1 MYTLLI
7 VDDEPF
13 IRRGITS
20 LVDYKKLNITKV
32 LEASDGEEAFDIYEL
47 EKPDIIL
54 ADINMPRMNGLVFAE
69 KVKADNRE
77 VLIAFITGYDYF
89 DYAVAA
95 LKTGVDDY
103 ILKPVSR
110 KDIEGVLKKFIL
122 ILEDRDK
129 DKKVSDIVTE
139 LNEGDSM
146 DENGYGDKMKK
157 IVDENIGNHDFSL
170 SYMSDEMGFSAG
182 YLSTIFKK
190 TFGVTFQDYVLKR
203 RLSRA
208 KILLLTTD
216 KKNYEIADEVGF
228 DDVNYFGARFK
239 STFGMSPKQY
249 KKKVKSD
256 DEQV

>member
-1 MYTLLI
+1 MYKLLI

-13 IRRGITS
+13 IRRGIKS
-20 LVDYKKLNITKV
+20 LVDYDKLNITKV
-32 LEASDGEEAFDIYEL
+32 LEASNGEEALEIYQK
-47 EKPDIIL
+47 EKPEIIL

-69 KVKADNRE
+69 KVKVDNKD

-110 KDIEGVLKKFIL
+110 KDIEGVLKKFTS
-122 ILEDRDK
+122 ILEERK
-129 DKKVSDIVTE
+129 REKEISDIVTD
-139 LNEGDSM
+139 LSSD
-146 DENGYGDKMKK
+146 DDTDDKGYGEKMKK

-170 SYMSDEMGFSAG
+170 TYMAHEMGFSTG
-182 YLSTIFKK
+182 YLSTVFKK
-190 TFGVTFQDYVLKR
+190 TLGVAFQDYVLDR
-203 RLSRA
+203 RLARA

-228 DDVNYFGARFK
+228 DDVNYFGTRFK
-239 STFGMSPKQY
+239 SAYGMSPKLY
-249 KKKVKSD
+249 KKKVRAH
-256 DEQV
+256 DE

>member
-20 LVDYKKLNITKV
+20 LVDYSKLNIIKV
-32 LEASDGEEAFDIYEL
+32 LEASNGEEALNIYQL

-69 KVKADNRE
+69 KVKADNKE

-89 DYAVAA
+89 DYALAA

-110 KDIEGVLKKFIL
+110 KDIEGVLKKFTS
-122 ILEDRDK
+122 ILEERNR
-129 DKKVSDIVTE
+129 DKKVSDIVKDLNTE
-139 LNEGDSM
+139 DGLDDS
-146 DENGYGDKMKK
+146 GYGDKMKK
-157 IVDENIGNHDFSL
+157 IVHENIGNHDFSL
-170 SYMSDEMGFSAG
+170 TFMADKMGFSTG
-182 YLSTIFKK
+182 YLSTVFKK
-190 TFGVTFQDYVLKR
+190 TFGVAFQDYVLDK

-228 DDVNYFGARFK
+228 EDVNYFGTRFK
-239 STFGMSPKQY
+239 SAFGMSPKQY
-249 KKKVKSD
+249 KKKVNTD
-256 DEQV
+256 DE

>member
-1 MYTLLI
+1 MYKLLI

-13 IRRGITS
+13 IRRGIKS
-20 LVDYKKLNITKV
+20 LVDYDKLNIKKV
-32 LEASDGEEAFDIYEL
+32 LEASNGEEALDIYRK

-69 KVKADNRE
+69 KVKADNKE

-110 KDIEGVLKKFIL
+110 RDIEGVLRKFTS
-122 ILEDRDK
+122 ILEERNR

-139 LNEGDSM
+139 LNADDVGED
-146 DENGYGDKMKK
+146 NGYGEQMKK
-157 IVDENIGNHDFSL
+157 IVDENIGNHGFSL
-170 SYMSDEMGFSAG
+170 SYMADEMGFSTG
-182 YLSTIFKK
+182 YLSTVFKK
-190 TFGVTFQDYVLKR
+190 TFGVAFQDYVLDR
-203 RLSRA
+203 RLAKA

-228 DDVNYFGARFK
+228 DDVNYFGTRFK
-239 STFGMSPKQY
+239 SAYGMSPKQY
-249 KKKVKSD
+249 KKKVKTD
-256 DEQV
+256 DE